1 MPGCDLATKHE
12 GIPTSAEALVRKV
25 DRYSLRADT
34 TKLNTYSIKGA
45 DTVDLTTVAQSQRQ
59 LAVSAHKVIT
69 FTTVPL
75 PRTTPDWKARSM
87 VEAATLRIHGAVLTT
102 V

>member
-1 MPGCDLATKHE
+1 MPGCDLATKHD

-34 TKLNTYSIKGA
+34 TKLNTYSIK
-45 DTVDLTTVAQSQRQ
+45 VLTRLISLPLHKAKGNLQCQS
-59 LAVSAHKVIT
+59 HKVTT

-75 PRTTPDWKARSM
+75 PRTTLDWKARSM
-87 VEAATLRIHGAVLTT
+87 VEAATVRIHGAVLTT